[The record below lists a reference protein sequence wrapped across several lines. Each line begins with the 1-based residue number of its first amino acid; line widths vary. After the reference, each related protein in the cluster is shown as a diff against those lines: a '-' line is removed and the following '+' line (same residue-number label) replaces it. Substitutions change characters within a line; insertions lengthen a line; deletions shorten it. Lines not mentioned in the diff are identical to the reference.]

1 MPPKTVAA
9 AKARVRTLKKQTT
22 KKGKLLI
29 HSRAKLRSA
38 KKTLRRLIKREKA
51 TRNPQGG
58 RVKRRSRRR
67 RRRRRRSRRRRG
79 GNGKQFTWA
88 TYQPL
93 QEGDVDLSDVKI
105 DNPFGPQY

>member
-9 AKARVRTLKKQTT
+9 AKARVKSLKKQTT

-29 HSRAKLRSA
+29 HSRAKLRIA

-51 TRNPQGG
+51 PRNPQGG
-58 RVKRRSRRR
+58 RVRRRSRRR

-79 GNGKQFTWA
+79 GFWTSMQQQAEEYLPGYTTQ
-88 TYQPL
+88 
-93 QEGDVDLSDVKI
+93 
-105 DNPFGPQY
+105 